1 MTPRPR
7 LRDRLWLS
15 LMSQTSY
22 TIEILETE
30 SPEAVTALGDALDAF
45 NLTKAGPSGYQ
56 PLSILIKH
64 PETNAILGGLT
75 GKSFHDWLYINLFFL
90 PESLRGQNLGTK
102 LIAQAEAI
110 ARARNL
116 TGIWLD
122 TFEFQARPFYEK
134 QGFTL
139 FATLPD
145 HPAGQNRYFLQK
157 RLD

>member
-1 MTPRPR
+1 MNPRPCP
-7 LRDRLWLS
+7 RDRLWLCGMNYS
-15 LMSQTSY
+15 
-22 TIEILETE
+22 IEILETE
-30 SPEAVTALGDALDAF
+30 SPEAVTAIGDALEAF
-45 NLTKAGPSGYQ
+45 NTSQAGPSPHQ

-75 GKSFHDWLYINLFFL
+75 GASSHDWLFIKLLFI

-102 LIAQAEAI
+102 LMAQAESI

-122 TFEFQARPFYEK
+122 TFEFQARAFYEK

-145 HPAGQNRYFLQK
+145 HPKGHNRYFLQK

>member
-1 MTPRPR
+1 MT
-7 LRDRLWLS
+7 
-15 LMSQTSY
+15 Y

-30 SPEAVTALGDALDAF
+30 SPEALTAIGDALEAF
-45 NLTKAGPSGYQ
+45 NTAQAGPSPHQ
-56 PLSILIKH
+56 PLSILLKH

-75 GKSFHDWLYINLFFL
+75 GSSSHDWLFIKLFFI
-90 PESLRGQNLGTK
+90 PESLRGQNLGTR

-122 TFEFQARPFYEK
+122 TFEFQARGFYEK

-145 HPAGQNRYFLQK
+145 HPKGHNRYFLQK
-157 RLD
+157 RLA